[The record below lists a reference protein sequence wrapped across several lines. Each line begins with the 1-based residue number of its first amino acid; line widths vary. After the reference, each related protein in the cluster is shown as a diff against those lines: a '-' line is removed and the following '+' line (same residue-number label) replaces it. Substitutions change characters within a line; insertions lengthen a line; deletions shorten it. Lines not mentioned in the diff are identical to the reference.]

1 MLHLYFLRMKQMLGN
16 IEEIRD
22 LHKHSILPGL
32 EEAEKDSNL
41 IRYYSSK
48 QQSQHN
54 MKLEFNKTLKWKPDF

>member
-1 MLHLYFLRMKQMLGN
+1 MSYLYFLRMKQMLGN

-48 QQSQHN
+48 QQSQRN
-54 MKLEFNKTLKWKPDF
+54 MKLEFNKGKTGMRF